1 MANSSSTFDDLWK
14 HTGLF
19 NQEGLDVTATIR
31 EPNPGLTQ
39 SPGSLPPLS
48 IDEHSPSVER
58 GSTAQLMVEE
68 LLGEGGMGQVH
79 SARQP
84 LLDREVAIKRL
95 KANSSENARVGLL
108 REARYMGSLEHP
120 NIVPVHALGADE
132 EGNPVLVMKR
142 IRGTEWRDMIS
153 DPDHEAWKKW
163 GGVSTGVIPRNIEV
177 LISVCRAIDFAH
189 KRDVLHRDLKPEN
202 IMIGI
207 EGDAYVL
214 DWGVAC
220 RLSKPNNGPVVGT
233 PVYMAPEMVK
243 RGGSLSPA
251 TDVYLL
257 GACLYEVLNGRA
269 PHQGDTLKAV
279 LENAF
284 ISAPPRFG
292 PEVPRDLGAIC
303 ARCLSAD
310 PSDRYATA
318 GELNAALVTWLRNR
332 ASAELAVSAHR
343 SLERLESIAATDAPD
358 PIQVSNAFAEC
369 RFGYQQALERW
380 PENTAAQAG
389 LNRAMKLM
397 IRHELTRENLDHAR
411 ALIQEMQSDDSG
423 ILMALTEVEHRIAE
437 REQRLRDQDFSLSV
451 RQRSNLLLSLGVL
464 GACTT
469 IGVIFFGFPAEPATL
484 TPKAMFSVG
493 FGFLT
498 SILMVVFISRERLLE
513 KRSAFNLVVCLVAAS
528 SGSVAMRA
536 INVLVSDRVAMGFAN
551 DLTLIGVVGAIA
563 ATYTGDR
570 IFAYA
575 TALAAGSAIGCIL
588 LPDFAVHIFASATTM
603 GFFIAGIVW
612 RFQGSENTP

>member
-1 MANSSSTFDDLWK
+1 MTADSSTFDDLWNQ
-14 HTGLF
+14 TGLIEQPEL
-19 NQEGLDVTATIR
+19 NARETIRQPEPDVTHDF
-31 EPNPGLTQ
+31 
-39 SPGSLPPLS
+39 GSLPLLS
-48 IDEHSPSVER
+48 IGGEDVAPQTPFSP
-58 GSTAQLMVEE
+58 QLHVQE
-68 LLGEGGMGQVH
+68 LLGEGGMGRVH
-79 SARQP
+79 SARQA

-95 KANSSENARVGLL
+95 KANCSDSARIGLL

-120 NIVPVHALGADE
+120 NIIPVHALGADE
-132 EGNPVLVMKR
+132 DGNPVLVMKR
-142 IRGTEWRDMIS
+142 VRGTEWGDLIA
-153 DPDHEAWKKW
+153 DPDHPAWAHW
-163 GGVSTGVIPRNIEV
+163 NGVSVGVLARNIEV

-243 RGGSLSPA
+243 RGGALSPA

-279 LENAF
+279 LESAF

-310 PSDRYATA
+310 PSERYATA

-332 ASAELAVSAHR
+332 ASAELAASAHR

-389 LNRAMKLM
+389 LNRAIKLM

-411 ALIQEMQSDDSG
+411 ALIQELQSDDSG
-423 ILMALTEVEHRIAE
+423 VLMALTEVEDRITE

-451 RQRSNLLLSLGVL
+451 RQRSTLLLSLGIM

-469 IGVIFFGFPAEPATL
+469 IGVIFFGFPADPATL

-498 SILMVVFISRERLLE
+498 SILVVVFISRKRLFE

-536 INVLVSDRVAMGFAN
+536 INALVSDRVAMGFAN

-575 TALAAGSAIGCIL
+575 TALAAVSALGCIL
-588 LPDFAVHIFASATTM
+588 LPDFAVHIFASATTT

-612 RFQGSENTP
+612 RFQSAENTP